1 MDVIISKFSQWCFR
15 MAEGFENLDKIIRD
29 YAKDA
34 IQKSFVQALNLYEK
48 QDEERKKAVSFLE
61 NDSEKMLEQS

>member
-1 MDVIISKFSQWCFR
+1 
-15 MAEGFENLDKIIRD
+15 MAESFENLDKIIRD